1 MKKIIL
7 ALLIFVGSWQQS
19 FAKEGMWIPYL
30 LEKINAS
37 DMQAM
42 GMHITAKDI
51 YDVNQASLKDAIVFF
66 GRGCTGEIVSDKGL
80 LLTNHH
86 CGYGQIQKHST
97 IDHDYLTD
105 GFWAMSKEEE
115 LINPKLSARIL
126 TSMADV
132 TEAALNGV
140 DANMSQN
147 ERNAIIAKNIKVIK
161 ENLKPTKFHR
171 VDVRPFYNGNQ
182 YILMEYDVYFDVRL
196 VGAPPSN
203 IGKFGGDT
211 DNWMWPRHTGDFS
224 IFRIYANAENKA
236 CDIADNNVPYKPKQ
250 HLKISL
256 NGYNEGD
263 FTFIFGYPGRT
274 QEYIPAKQVEYITQ
288 TMNPFK
294 IDLRR
299 KKLDIMSNAMEN
311 DKNIRIQ
318 YSAKYAGVANRWKKW
333 IGENKGIK
341 ANKAVA
347 KKQEMEANF
356 TKWANDGH
364 KEYATVL
371 NDYNKLIA
379 EQTPYEMA
387 YTYFI
392 EAGYYHDLTNY
403 SYSYSR
409 LVADAKNEKVS
420 DEDFDKTLKAYIAGT
435 ESFYKDY
442 NTTVDL
448 NIFKAV
454 VTAYKDFPYMNVS
467 LPLFINTIN
476 KKYKGDASKYAEY
489 VYSKSLFTSKDKIK
503 NFLENSN
510 RKKIAKLDKDPMYIH
525 SIGVYYNFI
534 DNIRPTLGSFTN
546 RTDSLQR
553 IYMKALLEF
562 NTGKTLAADANSTL
576 RIAYGKVEAFVPRD
590 GVKYNYY
597 TTLSGIIE
605 KENPDIYDYVVMPK
619 LKTLYNDKDFGKYG
633 DKDGSMHVC
642 FIASNHTTGG
652 NSGSPALNADGDL
665 IGLNFDR
672 NWEGTM
678 SDLNYD
684 ISRCRNIMLDIRY
697 CLFIIDKYAGA
708 GHLVEEMTFVQK
720 ATKAVETTDK

>member
-1 MKKIIL
+1 MKR
-7 ALLIFVGSWQQS
+7 LIFILIIITGILQQS
-19 FAKEGMWIPYL
+19 SAKEGMWIPYL

-42 GMHITAKDI
+42 GMHISAEDI
-51 YDVNQASLKDAIVFF
+51 YNVNKPSLKDAIVFF

-105 GFWAMSKEEE
+105 GFWAMNMEEE
-115 LINPKLSARIL
+115 LINPRLSARIL
-126 TSMADV
+126 TTMSDV
-132 TEAALNGV
+132 TEQVLNGV
-140 DANMSQN
+140 TNNMSQD
-147 ERNAIIAKNIKVIK
+147 ERKKIITKNSKAITEA
-161 ENLKPTKFHR
+161 LKPTKFHR
-171 VDVRPFYNGNQ
+171 VDVRAFYNGNQ
-182 YILMEYDVYFDVRL
+182 YIVMEYDVFYDVRL

-224 IFRIYANAENKA
+224 VFRIYANGENKA
-236 CDIADNNVPYKPKQ
+236 CDIADDNVPYKPKQ

-294 IDLRR
+294 IELRR
-299 KKLDIMSNAMEN
+299 KKLDIMSTAMES
-311 DKNIRIQ
+311 DKKIRIQ
-318 YSAKYAGVANRWKKW
+318 YSAKYAGVANGWKKW

-341 ANKAVA
+341 GNKAIA
-347 KKQEMEANF
+347 KKQAMEAQF
-356 TKWANDGH
+356 TEWANAGH
-364 KEYATVL
+364 KEYSSVL
-371 NDYNKLIA
+371 SEYNKLIA

-392 EAGYYHDLTNY
+392 ETGYFHDLTKY
-403 SYSYSR
+403 SYSYSG
-409 LVADAKNEKVS
+409 LIQAATDETIS
-420 DEDFDKTLKAYIAGT
+420 DDDFNKKLKSYIAGT
-435 ESFYKDY
+435 EQFYKDY
-442 NTTVDL
+442 NTDVDL
-448 NIFKAV
+448 AVFKEV
-454 VTAYKDFPYMNVS
+454 VSVYKDFPYKDVS
-467 LPLFINTIN
+467 MPWFVSTID
-476 KKYKGDASKYAEY
+476 KKYKGDPNKYADY
-489 VYSKSLFTSKDKIK
+489 VYKKSLFASKDKIK
-503 NFLENSN
+503 NFLENSS
-510 RKKIAKLDKDPMYIH
+510 RKKISKLGFDPMYVH
-525 SIGVYYNFI
+525 SYGMYSNFVN
-534 DNIRPTLGSFTN
+534 NIRPGLSSFTN

-553 IYMKALLEF
+553 IYMKGLLEF
-562 NTGKTLAADANSTL
+562 NSDKTLAADANSTL
-576 RIAYGKVEAFVPRD
+576 RIAYGKVEAFNPRD

-619 LKTLYNDKDFGKYG
+619 LKTLYKDKDYGKYG

-652 NSGSPALNADGDL
+652 NSGSPALNANGDL
-665 IGLNFDR
+665 IGINFDR

-697 CLFIIDKYAGA
+697 CLFVIDKYAGA
-708 GHLVEEMTFVQK
+708 GHLVEEMTFV
-720 ATKAVETTDK
+720 E

>member
-1 MKKIIL
+1 MKRIVFVIL
-7 ALLIFVGSWQQS
+7 LFVGFLQQTT
-19 FAKEGMWIPYL
+19 AKEGMWIPYL

-51 YDVNQASLKDAIVFF
+51 YNVNQPSLKDAIVFF

-115 LINPKLSARIL
+115 LINPNLSARIL

-132 TEAALNGV
+132 TEASLKGV
-140 DANMSQN
+140 DASMSQN
-147 ERNAIIAKNIKVIK
+147 ERKEIIAKNIKAIK
-161 ENLKPTKFHR
+161 ENLKPTKFHK

-236 CDIADNNVPYKPKQ
+236 CDIADDNVPYKPKQ

-311 DKNIRIQ
+311 DKKIRIQ
-318 YSAKYAGVANRWKKW
+318 YSAKYAGVANGWKKW

-341 ANKAVA
+341 GNKAVA
-347 KKQEMEANF
+347 KKQEMEASF
-356 TKWANDGH
+356 IKWANNGH

-371 NDYNKLIA
+371 EGYNKLIA

-392 EAGYYHDLTNY
+392 ETSYYHDLTKY
-403 SYSYSR
+403 SYSYTS
-409 LVADAKNEKVS
+409 LVANAKDKNVS
-420 DEDFDKTLKAYIAGT
+420 DEDFDKTLKTYIAGT

-442 NTTVDL
+442 NTSVDL
-448 NIFKAV
+448 DIFKAV

-467 LPLFINTIN
+467 LPTFIHTIN
-476 KKYKGDASKYAEY
+476 QKYKGDANKYAEY
-489 VYSKSLFTSKDKIK
+489 VYSKSLFASKDKIK
-503 NFLENSN
+503 NFLENSS
-510 RKKIAKLDKDPMYIH
+510 RKKITKLEKDPMYIH
-525 SIGVYYNFI
+525 SVDVYYNFI

-553 IYMKALLEF
+553 IYMKGLLEF

-619 LKTLYNDKDFGKYG
+619 LKTLYNDKDYGKYG

-665 IGLNFDR
+665 IGINFDR

-684 ISRCRNIMLDIRY
+684 ISR
-697 CLFIIDKYAGA
+697 
-708 GHLVEEMTFVQK
+708 EEMTFVQK
-720 ATKAVETTDK
+720 PVKSIETTKE